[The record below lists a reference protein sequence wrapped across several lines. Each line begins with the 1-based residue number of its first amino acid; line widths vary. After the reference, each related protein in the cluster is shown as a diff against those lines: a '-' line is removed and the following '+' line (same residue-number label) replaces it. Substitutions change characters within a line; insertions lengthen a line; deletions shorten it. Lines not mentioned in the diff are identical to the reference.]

1 MTSNQAESE
10 NSATN
15 RQPIFEISDG
25 SIAFGGNQALE
36 SVSFAMSKGQLVG
49 LIGPNGSGKTTLL
62 NATSGIYPLN
72 TGTITFEG
80 DHIEKSSPHQI
91 ARAGIARTFQI
102 ARIFPQMT
110 ALENML
116 APAFAVRDS
125 ATEDRVSLIERAR
138 GHLDFLDIAEF
149 AHEKAADLSGGQR
162 MLLQFARAL
171 MLKPRLML
179 LDEPFGAL
187 DAQVT
192 WEMEEMV
199 IEIIESESKTVV
211 LVTHDIQEA
220 IYLADRIIFFTRQPG
235 RIKADLPME
244 FKGGKRFSKKED
256 LLSHPGYIEME
267 KRLYG
272 MMREEIQGRIS

>member
-10 NSATN
+10 ISATN

-179 LDEPFGAL
+179 LDEPFGGIHPLLVERIL
-187 DAQVT
+187 DRIRELRDRSIDFIVVSHDLPTILGLATRIIVLANGRLIADGT
-192 WEMEEMV
+192 PGEVREDPGV
-199 IEIIESESKTVV
+199 IE
-211 LVTHDIQEA
+211 A
-220 IYLADRIIFFTRQPG
+220 YLG
-235 RIKADLPME
+235 V
-244 FKGGKRFSKKED
+244 
-256 LLSHPGYIEME
+256 
-267 KRLYG
+267 
-272 MMREEIQGRIS
+272 

>member
-1 MTSNQAESE
+1 MTSNQDESE
-10 NSATN
+10 ISATN

-72 TGTITFEG
+72 TGTITFAG

-91 ARAGIARTFQI
+91 ARAGIDRTFQI

-179 LDEPFGAL
+179 LDEPFGGIHPLLVERIL
-187 DAQVT
+187 DRIRELRDRSIDFIVVSHDLPTILGLATRIIVLANGRLIADGT
-192 WEMEEMV
+192 PGEVREDPGV
-199 IEIIESESKTVV
+199 IE
-211 LVTHDIQEA
+211 A
-220 IYLADRIIFFTRQPG
+220 YLG
-235 RIKADLPME
+235 V
-244 FKGGKRFSKKED
+244 
-256 LLSHPGYIEME
+256 
-267 KRLYG
+267 
-272 MMREEIQGRIS
+272 